1 MNSVTSL
8 CGNLASSFGNMKVAT
23 KIAVGFAAVLAIM
36 IGISIASYVGIE
48 HVSHDFDEYAQRVSV
63 VDAVS
68 DIDREF
74 LHYRRLVRESE
85 QNQDHAKAVEAVA
98 EEEKRVKAA
107 IEVGMERIR
116 NPERKAMVED
126 IKDKFEKYAELAHRV
141 EALREEKDRIGSTIL
156 DPDGVKLRQ
165 DLEALQ
171 KFAVREGDTTALA
184 LAADAM
190 REVMQIRLSA
200 NMMLGRHDAEAKA
213 TADQAFDEV
222 NRVLAA
228 LDRLITAPA
237 ARKDFDEVK
246 ELLAEYRQGFE
257 RAATIDQEYARIMGT
272 DLPALAEIV
281 AKDTRIIRETATAD
295 EHELARDAKAYILH
309 TEMMILWSGVGG
321 VALGALLAWLIG
333 RGISNPIRAISGVL
347 LELANGNKSVEVPYA
362 DRTDEVGENARAA
375 RIFKDN
381 LLRIEKM
388 ETEQKE
394 ADLRAAEARKA
405 ELRRLA
411 DEFQQSV
418 GGIVDTVSAASS
430 QLETAAGSLTKT
442 AETTEHL
449 SGVVAAS
456 SEQTSVNVQGV
467 AAASEQLASTVTEI
481 SRQVQESSN
490 IAGQA
495 VVQAS
500 TTNDRVTEL
509 SQSAERIGDVIGL
522 INTIAGQTN
531 LLALNATIEAARAGD
546 AGKGFAVVAQ
556 EVKALA
562 AQTAKATNEIGSQI
576 AGMQTATL
584 EAVGAIKEITATIN
598 RMSEISGAIAAAVEE
613 QGATTQEISR
623 NVMEAAKGTSE
634 VACSITDVSK
644 GASETGSASSQVLSS
659 AKQLSTESGALRR
672 EVERFLST
680 VRAA

>member
-1 MNSVTSL
+1 MNR
-8 CGNLASSFGNMKVAT
+8 LASLFNNMKVGV

-36 IGISIASYVGIE
+36 IVISVFSYLGIE
-48 HVSHDFDEYAQRVSV
+48 HVGHDFDEYAQRVSV

-141 EALREEKDRIGSTIL
+141 EALREEKDKIGSTVL
-156 DPDGVKLRQ
+156 DPDGVKLRE

-171 KFAVREGDTTALA
+171 KVAVREGDTNALA

-190 REVMQIRLSA
+190 REVMQIRLSV

-213 TADQAFDEV
+213 TADQAFGEV
-222 NRVLAA
+222 NRILTS

-237 ARKDFDEVK
+237 ARRDFEEVK
-246 ELLAEYRQGFE
+246 ELLQEYRHGFE
-257 RAATIDQEYARIMGT
+257 RAAAIDQEYARIMGT

-295 EHELARDAKAYILH
+295 EHELARDAKAYIVS
-309 TEMMILWSGVGG
+309 TERMILWSGIGG
-321 VALGALLAWLIG
+321 TLLGAFLAWIIG
-333 RGISNPIRAISGVL
+333 RGISNPIRAISEVL
-347 LELANGNKSVEVPYA
+347 LALANGNKGVEVPYA

-388 ETEQKE
+388 EAEQKE
-394 ADLRAAEARKA
+394 ADLRAAEQRK
-405 ELRRLA
+405 EEMRRLA
-411 DEFQQSV
+411 DEFQKSV
-418 GGIVDTVSAASS
+418 GSIVDTVSAASS
-430 QLETAAGSLTKT
+430 QLESAAGSLTKT
-442 AETTEHL
+442 AETTQHL

-467 AAASEQLASTVTEI
+467 AAASEQLASTVSEI
-481 SRQVQESSN
+481 SRQVQESST
-490 IAGQA
+490 IADQA

-500 TTNDRVTEL
+500 NTNDRVAAL
-509 SQSAERIGDVIGL
+509 STSADRIGDVVGL

-562 AQTAKATNEIGSQI
+562 SQTAKATNEIANQI
-576 AGMQTATL
+576 AGMQAATV
-584 EAVGAIKEITATIN
+584 EAVSAIEEIVGTIN
-598 RMSEISGAIAAAVEE
+598 RMSEISGAIAAAVEQ

-634 VACSITDVSK
+634 VASSITDVSN
-644 GASETGSASSQVLSS
+644 GASETGTASSQVLSS
-659 AKQLSTESGALRR
+659 AKELSTESTVLRR